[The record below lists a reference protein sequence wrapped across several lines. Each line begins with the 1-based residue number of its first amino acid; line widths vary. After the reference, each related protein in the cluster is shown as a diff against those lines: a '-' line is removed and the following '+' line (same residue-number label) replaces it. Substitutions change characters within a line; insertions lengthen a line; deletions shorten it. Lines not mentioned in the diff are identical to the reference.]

1 MQSKGGREMD
11 KLKKWTLEIEY
22 RRIGKK
28 IGLGLLLLHIAL
40 FYGLPLFDAKVPEV
54 VPVNILL
61 IITGFVVINIRSP
74 R

>member
-22 RRIGKK
+22 R
-28 IGLGLLLLHIAL
+28 GLGLLLLHIAL